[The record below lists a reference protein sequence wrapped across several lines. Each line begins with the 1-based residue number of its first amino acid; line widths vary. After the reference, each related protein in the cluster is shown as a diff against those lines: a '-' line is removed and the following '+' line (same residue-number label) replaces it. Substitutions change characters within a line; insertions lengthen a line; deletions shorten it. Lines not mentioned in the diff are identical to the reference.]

1 MLSPPSP
8 AQEPVEP
15 IGDADAGADEE
26 PEEDSEDG
34 GSGSGSENEDSV
46 VEGGVED
53 VPPKDSPRPTSQPL
67 FPTSPSIPPTELEFS
82 PPKNEVIEIKDTP
95 MKAEPETMDV
105 VDASEVPNPKPELGG
120 IPTEESQ
127 DVAEPSSSKGD
138 VKGSKK
144 TWVDN
149 FYSKLTATDEWKKA
163 RLAELTKQLANAKKE
178 MTAAIFDLH

>member
-46 VEGGVED
+46 VQGGVED

-105 VDASEVPNPKPELGG
+105 VDASEVPNPKPE
-120 IPTEESQ
+120 
-127 DVAEPSSSKGD
+127 
-138 VKGSKK
+138 
-144 TWVDN
+144 W
-149 FYSKLTATDEWKKA
+149 
-163 RLAELTKQLANAKKE
+163 
-178 MTAAIFDLH
+178 MTACHEIHVGTGKSILKQQQRTTLRERNLQ